1 MPKTTFLDSI
11 LGRPSQTYAPD
22 APSGSDAERV
32 ASDVSPKKV
41 LTASSL
47 ANPLTSPRGKSHL
60 ARGSIDE
67 QSDTMSAS
75 TSLRSR
81 LGRKRSK
88 PRVRD
93 VSDSALQVPDASSPN
108 TFSSWWEN
116 RSMMRP
122 GPGSLFSEPGES
134 FSERWR
140 RDFAQPPRGA
150 RSELEGPSS
159 ASSSPAPPAPP
170 FPNSF
175 KKSEPA
181 VAPLG
186 QSTPSLLAPVHK
198 RSQSKS
204 EQSTPPKRSSNV
216 PSPALAHSEHMTSPT
231 VTRTRDSGQWYEFV
245 RSLEQRDAAR
255 RAKDTDSRA
264 EPSAPQ
270 TETRPKPSTE
280 TNTAQEREPEGD
292 VSEMGYAVSMDAS
305 VSSIPDLAPPI
316 DAKLPYFSVFP
327 PVANKGAERLA
338 AVSEEDENASRIGIA
353 FSDPMP
359 EKPKT
364 PAPASDVK
372 TSTTSAPTSE
382 AKTTPTPGTMSV
394 ASLPRSPIGMLAPP
408 VMSPSASLPGLAPPL
423 LDASPS
429 QEPKASAPRVERAE
443 PVPARVQRTETA
455 PVRVERT
462 EPVPP
467 RVERAGP
474 PPQAWARPAQAPQ
487 PQPVQA
493 TQPKPAA
500 TLAPAPAPAPAP
512 VAPIAPPIIAPPTP
526 AKPRTQKTYPTPQ
539 PEGGLFQEGA
549 KAPKATLDE
558 PVADPDL
565 LRLSWSPALYYAQEG
580 EGLSAAAPEPS
591 DALAPSPMLHDG
603 ATSNASNFVSA
614 LDKHDDGATSTAG
627 NFVSAFDRY
636 EESKPAPS
644 VTSSTSPSKLR
655 GLKQPASYAPQRAE
669 ATTSQGLSHGTSKG
683 LGAKYKSPLN
693 NWPQQPERL
702 GSPRQ
707 VKPTP
712 VRAPTQPSAR
722 PVTSATRLV
731 SAPQPER
738 TLAPFMTRNASGPS
752 RAAQRMSAIS
762 IADSDILDLDPNNAP
777 WTMTSE
783 VGHYDRSELH
793 GTDLNTPEMTPRAPG
808 RDLATPAPAKAPD
821 TPHAYAA
828 SNTPAATPGRS
839 VLDRPRNRGPRPTE
853 MGGIAIAHGSLPAQ
867 SPGPRQLRSTSDSA
881 RFPPV
886 PPLPASRFASASH
899 ALAAREEDT
908 STDSVTYVDAPAAGG
923 DPLAFQFN
931 DVPELPASRSLAD
944 TLFAYKNEPKNEPK
958 VEPKVEEEPILQRNP
973 SSSSSTRYKVT
984 PADPLPVWNPELAE
998 KAAAARAQPEATQAT
1013 QVAQAAQ
1020 AAPEA
1025 EEMPRLAYL
1034 QTTPSKG
1041 SISPYAAQEL
1051 ATAPAQMS
1059 STPVMHPASYVE
1071 GVAESEKA
1079 LPSTPDRA
1087 AAAAPRQVLL
1097 EINGEVLEYEPS
1109 ESSIAPSAA
1118 QTPARSPAQPVYAQR
1133 PPANYSPAR
1142 PVGPPGSPPVH
1153 PAPAG
1158 YSPARPS
1165 AGMQGPPMQR
1175 PPMQRPPMQRPP
1187 MQRPPMQ
1194 RPPMQRPPMQRPP
1207 KSPSMP
1213 SQMQG
1218 YGPGFAS
1225 PQGPQGPQGPGIA
1238 SPRGYVRPY
1247 GRPPPGVR
1255 PPPTQAPQGYASQ
1268 PPQGYTQAPQGYTQ
1282 GPQGY
1287 APPPQGYTQPPQGY
1301 APPQAPQGYTS
1312 PQSQGYA
1319 QPHAPQ
1325 GSASSPQPQGYAP
1338 HASPQAP
1345 QGFAPPAPA
1354 YGSMGPGSAPT
1365 SPYAP
1370 RPPYPRPQAYP
1381 QGYAR
1386 PPPRPRPDYAP
1397 APDMQQRA
1405 GRAPVRH
1412 APPRA
1417 QMVLPPGERS
1427 TSRPSSPLEDMPQI
1441 GGMRRISSTPDVA
1454 LGGRMH
1460 RSSPTLAQIESGE
1473 YASPPGSVGGQSNW
1487 YDARGRLT
1495 ESRMRHSPDVDAQ
1508 STVTTLRQYA
1518 GSPLGTRE
1526 PSLVASTSVLNP
1538 STASVMKKAPLGAST
1553 NQVLGLS
1560 SETESV
1566 MSPPSIS
1573 SSVSRTR
1580 ISTKDLLRSR
1590 PTMVT
1595 VNVTSG
1601 GPPPSG
1607 SALRRK
1613 LSTASSD
1620 AGRRRRGS
1628 EAGSDQP
1635 VQSTVALSSHTAPPR
1650 KISPTQVLVQI
1661 IAVAIDNIDRALLRE
1676 RAATDPSTPFVPGRS
1691 FCGRVVESGWD
1702 VKKIRKGDTVFGLQD
1717 YRKCGALAEFMSID
1731 QDLVARAPE
1740 GRLSAEQIA
1749 ALPSTGVMVHQIVQN
1764 HCMML
1769 PRGSRV
1775 LILNAHDSI
1784 GLLAMQE
1791 ASRLGLIIIAHVPVH
1806 AADGVSICEANGAT
1820 EVITGDALWAINLLH
1835 ESSFNLIVDTVGGR
1849 QIYDACRRI
1858 LAHQGQFV
1866 TCFGDDQALP
1876 TPTYRSHLRSLRRS
1890 FFRKDRKGIGYE
1902 WIGIDAG
1909 PDCRIALESVKTAA
1923 QRGAICP
1930 RIQSILPLED
1940 AARALEDD
1948 GEADK
1953 TAGVVV
1959 VRVS

>member
-67 QSDTMSAS
+67 QNDSLSAS

-88 PRVRD
+88 PRMRD

-170 FPNSF
+170 LPNTF

-216 PSPALAHSEHMTSPT
+216 PSPALAQSEHMTSPT
-231 VTRTRDSGQWYEFV
+231 VARTRDSGQWYEFV

-255 RAKDTDSRA
+255 RAKDTDTRA

-270 TETRPKPSTE
+270 AETRPKPSTE

-353 FSDPMP
+353 FSDSMP

-364 PAPASDVK
+364 PAP
-372 TSTTSAPTSE
+372 PSE
-382 AKTTPTPGTMSV
+382 TKTTTPGPVSI

-443 PVPARVQRTETA
+443 PVPARVQRTEPA
-455 PVRVERT
+455 PPRVERT

-467 RVERAGP
+467 RVEHPGP
-474 PPQAWARPAQAPQ
+474 PPQAWARPPQ
-487 PQPVQA
+487 VP
-493 TQPKPAA
+493 QPKPAA
-500 TLAPAPAPAPAP
+500 TLASAPAPAPAAP
-512 VAPIAPPIIAPPTP
+512 VAPPTP

-539 PEGGLFQEGA
+539 SEGGLFQEGA

-580 EGLSAAAPEPS
+580 EGLATAAPEPS

-603 ATSNASNFVSA
+603 AASSASNFVSA
-614 LDKHDDGATSTAG
+614 LDKHDGATSMAD

-636 EESKPAPS
+636 EEPKPTPS
-644 VTSSTSPSKLR
+644 MTSSTSPSKLR

-707 VKPTP
+707 VKPAP
-712 VRAPTQPSAR
+712 VRAPAQPSTR

-738 TLAPFMTRNASGPS
+738 TLAPFMTRNASGPN

-762 IADSDILDLDPNNAP
+762 IADSDILDLDPSNAP

-808 RDLATPAPAKAPD
+808 RDLQTPAAAKAPD
-821 TPHAYAA
+821 TPHAYGA
-828 SNTPAATPGRS
+828 SQTPAATPGRS
-839 VLDRPRNRGPRPTE
+839 ILDRPRNRGPRPTE

-899 ALAAREEDT
+899 ALDTREEDT
-908 STDSVTYVDAPAAGG
+908 STDSVAYVDAPATG
-923 DPLAFQFN
+923 DPLAFQFH

-944 TLFAYKNEPKNEPK
+944 TLFAFKN
-958 VEPKVEEEPILQRNP
+958 EPKVEEEPILQRIP

-998 KAAAARAQPEATQAT
+998 KAAAARVQPEPSQAT
-1013 QVAQAAQ
+1013 QPTQPMQ
-1020 AAPEA
+1020 PAPEA

-1041 SISPYAAQEL
+1041 SISPYASQEL

-1059 STPVMHPASYVE
+1059 STPVLHPASYVE
-1071 GVAESEKA
+1071 GVSESEKA

-1109 ESSIAPSAA
+1109 ESSLAPSAA

-1142 PVGPPGSPPVH
+1142 PVGPPGSSPVH
-1153 PAPAG
+1153 AAPTS

-1165 AGMQGPPMQR
+1165 AGMQG
-1175 PPMQRPPMQRPP
+1175 PPMQRPP

-1225 PQGPQGPQGPGIA
+1225 PQGPQGLGVA

-1255 PPPTQAPQGYASQ
+1255 PPPTQAPQGYAPQ
-1268 PPQGYTQAPQGYTQ
+1268 PPQGYTQAPQGYAQ
-1282 GPQGY
+1282 G
-1287 APPPQGYTQPPQGY
+1287 PQGYTQPPQGY

-1319 QPHAPQ
+1319 QTQAPQ
-1325 GSASSPQPQGYAP
+1325 GYASPPQPQGYAQ

-1370 RPPYPRPQAYP
+1370 RPPYPRPQAHP
-1381 QGYAR
+1381 QGFAR

-1397 APDMQQRA
+1397 APDMQQRV

-1417 QMVLPPGERS
+1417 QMVLPPSERS
-1427 TSRPSSPLEDMPQI
+1427 TSRPSSPLEDVPPI

-1460 RSSPTLAQIESGE
+1460 RSSPTFAQTESGE
-1473 YASPPGSVGGQSNW
+1473 YATPPGSVGGQSNW

-1508 STVTTLRQYA
+1508 SAVTTLRQYA

-1526 PSLVASTSVLNP
+1526 PSLAASTSVLNP

-1676 RAATDPSTPFVPGRS
+1676 RASTDPGTPFVPGRS

-1791 ASRLGLIIIAHVPVH
+1791 ASRLGLIIIAHVPVQ

-1948 GEADK
+1948 GDADK